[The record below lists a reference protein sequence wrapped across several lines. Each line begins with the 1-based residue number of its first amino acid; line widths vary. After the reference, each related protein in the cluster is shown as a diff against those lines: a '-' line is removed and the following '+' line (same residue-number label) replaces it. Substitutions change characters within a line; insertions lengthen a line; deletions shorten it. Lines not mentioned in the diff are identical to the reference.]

1 MDEKSAVSKEPAVS
15 EGKREPEGKQDK
27 QQSQVS
33 KPNEP
38 AKGGEGQAGVGYLM
52 GLTGKNRPLLAASA
66 LFSVLSGLCGFVPY
80 VMVYQV
86 LLFLF
91 SGSADIQ
98 AGLRYGLI
106 AVVAIVL
113 KVLLQTLAL
122 GLSHVGAFNTL
133 YTVRATISRHIG
145 NIPLGFFSDHTSGE
159 IKKVVIEDVE
169 RIEKFLA
176 HQLPD
181 VVAAV
186 VVPIAVFIYLLTIH
200 VPMALA
206 TLAPLVL
213 GFIILG
219 VTLALT
225 GRQMAPY
232 QKLLERL
239 NSSIM
244 QFMNG
249 MPVMKV
255 FNLTATS
262 YREYSD
268 TVTHYSAFWRRAT
281 KLQGYPYGILV
292 ALIEGSI
299 LFILPIGGILFLN
312 GSLAA
317 ETFVFFMIMGLVF
330 LTGLLNLVNFAQL
343 FAQITGGIARIKR
356 IMDIPEG
363 TSGNLELSASDA
375 HSLRFED
382 VSFSYGEAEVL
393 HGLNLDLP
401 AGTLTAFVGASGAGK
416 TTAAQLIPQFWEV
429 SSGSITIG
437 GKATGTL
444 ASENLADLIS
454 FVFQETFMLNDTIYE
469 NIAIG
474 KTGATQKDVEA
485 AAQAA
490 QIHDFITSLSDGYQ
504 TRVGEGGTKLSGGE
518 RQRICIA
525 RAILKDA
532 PIVVFDEATSFTD
545 IENEHKIQLA
555 LSRLLKHKTTVMIA
569 HRLHTIVDADQICVF
584 DKGRIVERGTHETLL
599 RQNGLYGRMWEAY
612 GHNDSQEV
620 PA

>member
-1 MDEKSAVSKEPAVS
+1 MDGKPAARGGGSKV
-15 EGKREPEGKQDK
+15 GL
-27 QQSQVS
+27 
-33 KPNEP
+33 
-38 AKGGEGQAGVGYLM
+38 GYLM
-52 GLTGKNRPLLAASA
+52 GLAGRNRPLLALSA
-66 LFSVLSGLCGFVPY
+66 LLSVLSGLCGFVPY

-91 SGSADIQ
+91 GGSADVQ
-98 AGLRYGLI
+98 AALQYGLV

-113 KVLLQTLAL
+113 RALFQTLAL

-133 YTVRATISRHIG
+133 YSVRARISRHIG
-145 NIPLGFFSDHTSGE
+145 KIPLGFFSDHTSGE
-159 IKKVVIEDVE
+159 VKKVVIEDVE

-176 HQLPD
+176 HQVPD

-186 VVPIAVFIYLLTIH
+186 VVPIAVFVYLLTIH

-213 GFIILG
+213 GFVILG
-219 VTLALT
+219 VALALT

-249 MPVMKV
+249 MPVMKA
-255 FNLTATS
+255 FNLTTAS

-268 TVTHYSAFWRRAT
+268 TVRHYAAFWRRAT

-292 ALIEGSI
+292 ALIESSI
-299 LFILPIGGILFLN
+299 LFMLPIGGILFLD

-343 FAQITGGIARIKR
+343 FAQITGGIARIKH

-363 TSGNLELSASDA
+363 ASGRLELPASGV
-375 HSLRFED
+375 HSLHFQD
-382 VSFSYGEAEVL
+382 VGFAYGEAEVL
-393 HGLNLDLP
+393 HGLTLDLP

-429 SSGSITIG
+429 TGGSITIDG
-437 GKATGTL
+437 EGIGTL
-444 ASENLADLIS
+444 ASENLMDLIS
-454 FVFQETFMLNDTIYE
+454 FVFQETFMLNDTVYE

-474 KTGATQKDVEA
+474 KAGATQRDVEA
-485 AAQAA
+485 AAEAA
-490 QIHDFITSLSDGYQ
+490 QIHGFIAGLPDGYQ

-532 PIVVFDEATSFTD
+532 PIVIFDEATSFTD
-545 IENEHKIQLA
+545 IENEHRIQLA
-555 LSRLLKHKTTVMIA
+555 LSRLLQHKTTVMIA
-569 HRLHTIVDADQICVF
+569 HRLHTIVGADQICVF
-584 DKGRIVERGTHETLL
+584 DKGRIVERGTHEALL
-599 RQNGLYGRMWEAY
+599 GKDGLYSRMWEAY
-612 GHNDSQEV
+612 GQEV